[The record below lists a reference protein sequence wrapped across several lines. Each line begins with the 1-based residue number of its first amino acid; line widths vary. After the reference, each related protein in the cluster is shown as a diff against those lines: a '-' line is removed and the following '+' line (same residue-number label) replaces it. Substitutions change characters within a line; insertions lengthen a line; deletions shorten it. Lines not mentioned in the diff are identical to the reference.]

1 MSKLSI
7 LKQKTKRDVDMT
19 QGSIFRHLI
28 TFAFPLLIGNIFQ
41 QLYNTVDTWV
51 VGNYVSNEAFS
62 AVGTVGPVINMLIGI
77 FLGLSSGAGVV
88 ISQYYGAK
96 RYDKVRDTVHT
107 SIVMTLILAV
117 LFTIIGIAMIPF
129 VLNFMKTPAE
139 VMPES
144 SAYLTIYFAGVI
156 GLMLYNMGAGILRA
170 VGDSKRPFYF
180 LVVSAVLNIILDLVF
195 VLSLGMGVE
204 GVAYATIISQGVSAM
219 LTMIT
224 LFRTD
229 SCIKVELKYLKLDK
243 EMLAKIVR
251 VGIPAAIQMAITA
264 FSNVFVQSYVNHFG
278 ADCMSGWTA
287 YSKIDQLLFLPMQ
300 SLALASTTFVGQN
313 LGIDQV
319 ARAKKGART
328 AFIMSVVAT
337 VILTIPAAHLRAAAR
352 LVLQRKSRG
361 RRIWFHA
368 AALLLAVLRVLL
380 RQPGLLRR
388 AARCRQFPRTDD
400 YHVELVRRLPPDL
413 PLYHGEL
420 YLQHH
425 HSHRLRLPC
434 RLARVQHPH
443 TALLSPRRPLQ
454 EPSRR
459 RRREKSRSFRKKPH
473 KSCMKYSCT
482 KYNKIAPRTPHAR
495 AGVREAF
502 FISAK
507 SYYLST
513 FSPRQNQTFF
523 KNPSLDGLHF
533 ARNMIYCGYKP

>member
-170 VGDSKRPFYF
+170 MGDSRKPTMFLMAACGVNIVLDAGAGAGARPLGAGGGGVPHGKKHRYGPH
-180 LVVSAVLNIILDLVF
+180 LCH
-195 VLSLGMGVE
+195 GMGVK

-264 FSNVFVQSYVNHFG
+264 FSNVFVQSYVNYFG

-337 VILTIPAAHLRAAAR
+337 VILTIPLLIFAPQLVSFFNGKAEVVAYGSMLLRYCSPFYVFCCVNQVYSGVLRGAGNSRAPMIIMLSSFVIFRQIYLFIMANFISNTIIPIALGYPAGWLVCSTLTLLYYRHADLSKSR
-352 LVLQRKSRG
+352 LVEDAEKKAEASGKSR
-361 RRIWFHA
+361 IK
-368 AALLLAVLRVLL
+368 AV
-380 RQPGLLRR
+380 
-388 AARCRQFPRTDD
+388 
-400 YHVELVRRLPPDL
+400 
-413 PLYHGEL
+413 
-420 YLQHH
+420 
-425 HSHRLRLPC
+425 
-434 RLARVQHPH
+434 
-443 TALLSPRRPLQ
+443 
-454 EPSRR
+454 
-459 RRREKSRSFRKKPH
+459 
-473 KSCMKYSCT
+473 
-482 KYNKIAPRTPHAR
+482 
-495 AGVREAF
+495 
-502 FISAK
+502 
-507 SYYLST
+507 
-513 FSPRQNQTFF
+513 
-523 KNPSLDGLHF
+523 
-533 ARNMIYCGYKP
+533 